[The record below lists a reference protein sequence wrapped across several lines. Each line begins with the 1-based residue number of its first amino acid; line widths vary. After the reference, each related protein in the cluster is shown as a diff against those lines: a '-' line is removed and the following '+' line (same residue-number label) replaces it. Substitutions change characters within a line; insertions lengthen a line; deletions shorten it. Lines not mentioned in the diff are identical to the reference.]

1 MNMQSVA
8 HSSIKNQESSWTDD
22 PFSLKGQFKGVVN
35 INHKR
40 NLSQFAEELAYQF
53 GQFDGHQYSINLL
66 DLSEFDQNE
75 LARLYMELTGRETSE
90 CVNGADFSTDN
101 EFTCALLA
109 MLQDDCK
116 ETRNAFAEVTRKNII
131 TYYSEPLQHILD
143 EACHDLLCSLN
154 NDNSNYSY
162 QDKDSGEILW
172 RKF

>member
-40 NLSQFAEELAYQF
+40 NLTQYAEELAYQY
-53 GQFDGHQYSINLL
+53 GKYDGHQYTLNLD
-66 DLSEFDQNE
+66 DLSDYDQNE
-75 LARLYMELTGRETSE
+75 LSRMYMELTGRETSE
-90 CVNGADFSTDN
+90 CVHGNDLSIDN
-101 EFTCALLA
+101 EYTCALLA
-109 MLQDDCK
+109 MLQNDCQ
-116 ETRNAFAEVTRKNII
+116 ETRDHFTELTRSNII
-131 TYYSEPLQHILD
+131 AYYSEPLQHVLD
-143 EACHDLLCSLN
+143 EACHDLLCSLQN
-154 NDNSNYSY
+154 EDGNYSY